1 MAIIN
6 VSAGSEAVLYLGE
19 NEANANISTSPV
31 VALVVPHL
39 QDITINNST
48 GVFRWKTLDSTAENA
63 ATTPAT
69 NQITL
74 NAVVDTLAFFGDAA
88 GSDAVKVAGLF
99 NASKNKTRVYF
110 SVGFNGTDTTST
122 YLTVTLTGLAPTLTG
137 SGFISGLAPTV
148 NMDSP
153 VWITPVTLEID
164 GDFTQRVVP
173 A

>member
-6 VSAGSEAVLYLGE
+6 VSAGSEAVLVLGDSS
-19 NEANANISTSPV
+19 ANANIAASPTLG
-31 VALVVPHL
+31 LVVPSM
-39 QDITINNST
+39 QDITLNNST
-48 GVFRWKTLDSTAENA
+48 GVFRWKTLDNTAENA

-74 NAVVDTLAFFGDAA
+74 NVVVDEDAFFGN
-88 GSDAVKVAGLF
+88 SSLTDAVAISGLF
-99 NASKNKTRVYF
+99 GASKNKTRVYF
-110 SVGFNGTDTTST
+110 NAGFQGTDSGSQ
-122 YLTVTLTGLAPTLTG
+122 YLSG

-153 VWITPVTLEID
+153 VWITPVTIEVD
-164 GDFTQRVVP
+164 GDFTNTTV